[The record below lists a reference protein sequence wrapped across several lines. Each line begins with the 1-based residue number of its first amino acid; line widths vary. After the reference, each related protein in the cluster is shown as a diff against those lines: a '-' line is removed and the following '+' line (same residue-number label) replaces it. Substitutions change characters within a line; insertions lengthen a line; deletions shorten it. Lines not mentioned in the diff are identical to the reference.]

1 MSLAYQE
8 FYTYE
13 DYKNWEGDWEL
24 IEGVPYAMAPA
35 PVKKHQFLAYS
46 IARELGNSLNCEECE
61 VLGEVDYKVN
71 EETILKPDV
80 VMTCNDN
87 GINYLIK
94 APEIVFEVISPSTAR
109 RDEVYK
115 FKIYEEEGV
124 KFLGL
129 VYPNDLVAKIYKN
142 ENGKFQKIGDFT
154 NEKFD
159 FEICGIK
166 VDFDNVFKKLR
177 K

>member
-13 DYKNWEGDWEL
+13 DYKNWEDDWEL
-24 IEGVPYAMAPA
+24 IEGMPY
-35 PVKKHQFLAYS
+35 
-46 IARELGNSLNCEECE
+46 
-61 VLGEVDYKVN
+61 
-71 EETILKPDV
+71 
-80 VMTCNDN
+80 
-87 GINYLIK
+87 
-94 APEIVFEVISPSTAR
+94 AR

-115 FKIYEEEGV
+115 FKIYEEEDV

-129 VYPNDLVAKIYKN
+129 IYSNDLVAKIYKN
-142 ENGKFQKIGDFT
+142 ENGKFQKIEDFT

-159 FEICGIK
+159 FEIYGIK